1 MFVYAEC
8 ASFPARFCTIE
19 IKKKSK
25 LKLTAIVPKQD
36 LYHNGTTRANFR
48 GQALF
53 QSNGLTVH
61 DDIRPMKV
69 VYLSTYLYILSTYQL
84 TCYRK

>member
-1 MFVYAEC
+1 MYAEC

-36 LYHNGTTRANFR
+36 LYQNGTTHVQIFEAKPFFK
-48 GQALF
+48 A
-53 QSNGLTVH
+53 T
-61 DDIRPMKV
+61 D
-69 VYLSTYLYILSTYQL
+69 
-84 TCYRK
+84 